1 MQSEKGLEDHSKTLS
16 LTVQTTG
23 SHEGLQGARATGRR
37 VAAGPSAVRLG
48 NSLNFSESWFHH
60 LYTGLVGINI
70 SLQNRAQLTRS
81 PSPVTSHLPQS
92 KSQSPPGLHGLSL
105 PRYHPNLL
113 QVLSPQGWALELP
126 LPEILFQTPVQ
137 LTLRLLPAD
146 TGLHIYLFIC

>member
-70 SLQNRAQLTRS
+70 SLQNSKLEYLCSAHRETFR
-81 PSPVTSHLPQS
+81 PCSPVKGCRKEINITPPQDW
-92 KSQSPPGLHGLSL
+92 LF
-105 PRYHPNLL
+105 
-113 QVLSPQGWALELP
+113 
-126 LPEILFQTPVQ
+126 PEISARLRTFLLYFLTSFPSLFYKRT
-137 LTLRLLPAD
+137 
-146 TGLHIYLFIC
+146 